1 MLGSFSTG
9 ARMAFDGRDD
19 EPEARWGCAPGV
31 CDPRVLN
38 GVELPEAL
46 FAHDPAL
53 QSAFFCSEP
62 VEEAFFTT
70 LSPAAAVRACARL
83 ARGVEP
89 RRRVLTDHYVDTPD
103 RELFRQG
110 ISARVRE
117 YHVSSRPVRFEV
129 VVIALDRPSPA
140 ARPRARVNRVMVQTF
155 VRSDNDALRA
165 LLDAHARA
173 GLVPVARVDKTRVAF
188 DVHPV
193 LCETADGAVVAG
205 ADARLMEDLASL
217 RLVDVGLKVVVDEL
231 HGCGFAEPAI
241 VEVEYAAA
249 RVAEG
254 AALAERVRAALGP
267 GARAKER
274 NKIAYL
280 LAGDAPAG
288 HLPAGSAPPSHETRG
303 GGEG

>member
-1 MLGSFSTG
+1 
-9 ARMAFDGRDD
+9 MAFGGRDD

-31 CDPRVLN
+31 CDPRVLD

-103 RELFRQG
+103 RALFRRG

-117 YHVSSRPVRFEV
+117 YHLNSRPVRFEV

-173 GLVPVARVDKTRVAF
+173 GLVRVARVDKTRVAF

-193 LCETADGAVVAG
+193 VTETDGVERVAG
-205 ADARLMEDLASL
+205 ADVRLLEELGSMRVVDL
-217 RLVDVGLKVVVDEL
+217 GLKIVVDEL
-231 HGCGFAEPAI
+231 HGGSFAEPAI
-241 VEVEYAAA
+241 VEVEYDAA
-249 RVAEG
+249 RVMEG

-280 LAGDAPAG
+280 LAGDAPSG
-288 HLPAGSAPPSHETRG
+288 HLLAGSAPPLDPMQG

>member
-1 MLGSFSTG
+1 MLGSFCTG
-9 ARMAFDGRDD
+9 ADMAFDGRGDGA
-19 EPEARWGCAPGV
+19 EAPWGCGPGL
-31 CDPRVLN
+31 CDPRALD
-38 GVELPEAL
+38 GVALPEAL

-53 QSAFFCSEP
+53 RSAFFCSEP
-62 VEEAFFTT
+62 VEEAFFTP

-103 RELFRQG
+103 RELFRRG

-117 YHVSSRPVRFEV
+117 YHLNSRPVRFEV

-140 ARPRARVNRVMVQTF
+140 ARPRARVNRVLVQTF
-155 VRSDNDALRA
+155 VRSDNDALRT

-173 GLVPVARVDKTRVAF
+173 GLVRVARVDKTRVAF

-193 LCETADGAVVAG
+193 VTETADGLERVAG
-205 ADARLMEDLASL
+205 ADVRVLEELESL
-217 RLVDVGLKVVVDEL
+217 RVVDLGLKMVVDEL
-231 HGCGFAEPAI
+231 HGGAFAEPSI
-241 VEVEYAAA
+241 VEVEYDAA
-249 RVAEG
+249 RVKEG

-280 LAGDAPAG
+280 LAGDAP
-288 HLPAGSAPPSHETRG
+288 PPDDTRG
-303 GGEG
+303 GKG